1 MGDPGAERLAMNEA
15 SVRELNAR
23 LAAYDTESGY
33 ATLPLDFVCECADDE
48 CHVHIEM
55 TAQSWQR
62 AHVDPTT
69 FVIAPHHDAAGEIEE
84 VVQRN
89 KAYWVVRK
97 VGEAGRVAAE
107 EAEGA

>member
-33 ATLPLDFVCECADDE
+33 ETLPLDFVCECADDG

-62 AHVDPTT
+62 AHVEPTT
-69 FVIAPHHDAAGEIEE
+69 FVVAPHHDAPREIEE
-84 VVQRN
+84 VIQRT

-97 VGEAGRVAAE
+97 VGQAGRAAAD
-107 EAEGA
+107 EADTA